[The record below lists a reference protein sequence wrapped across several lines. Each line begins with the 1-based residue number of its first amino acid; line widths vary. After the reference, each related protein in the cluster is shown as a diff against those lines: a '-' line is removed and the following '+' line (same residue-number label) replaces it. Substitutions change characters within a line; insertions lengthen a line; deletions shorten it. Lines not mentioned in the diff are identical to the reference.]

1 MNHTP
6 SSLEMKIAAQ
16 RELIPAMYG
25 EVDFSDLPVRYTE
38 SLADKSSLPDWY
50 GKQRAGLLAN
60 ERNVAMIRAYTML
73 GDNVADAYAALMPK
87 YGAKRLIGMLGEAC
101 ACGLDHV
108 PDAPPELIAFIREME
123 RMPEWLDR
131 KLIEDGAR
139 RLRNSTAH
147 MAPFA
152 IRGAFFA
159 TFMNKYSALPMAL
172 TGTLTHETAARRV
185 KETATFFTTSVLPG
199 ALERHGEG
207 FRAAAM
213 VRLMHSMVRYNILA
227 RGRRWDVATYGI
239 PIPQVDQ
246 MPAGLINVFLMARKV
261 LNEGR
266 TTFTY
271 GERAVV
277 ELGRYRCFLL
287 GLPEDLLSDSPQGI
301 MDLLLT
307 RAATLRRGFDDAT
320 CGALMRATMAADLTG
335 GDHTLQGRLQ
345 ARMEHGFAKLIFLR
359 NFANNDRAEAA
370 RYGIELSY
378 VDYLWAAVTA
388 VLVTTQMTTYGLA
401 ARVPFVRDIADERLV
416 QKLHKLLESWG
427 HAEYTTRSEAYRP
440 VQFAAAQ

>member
-1 MNHTP
+1 
-6 SSLEMKIAAQ
+6 
-16 RELIPAMYG
+16 
-25 EVDFSDLPVRYTE
+25 
-38 SLADKSSLPDWY
+38 
-50 GKQRAGLLAN
+50 
-60 ERNVAMIRAYTML
+60 
-73 GDNVADAYAALMPK
+73 
-87 YGAKRLIGMLGEAC
+87 
-101 ACGLDHV
+101 
-108 PDAPPELIAFIREME
+108 
-123 RMPEWLDR
+123 
-131 KLIEDGAR
+131 
-139 RLRNSTAH
+139 
-147 MAPFA
+147 
-152 IRGAFFA
+152 
-159 TFMNKYSALPMAL
+159 
-172 TGTLTHETAARRV
+172 
-185 KETATFFTTSVLPG
+185 
-199 ALERHGEG
+199 
-207 FRAAAM
+207 M

-227 RGRRWDVATYGI
+227 RHRSWDVATYGI

-287 GLPEDLLSDSPQGI
+287 GLPEDLLSDTPQGI

-335 GDHTLQGRLQ
+335 GDETLQGRLQ
-345 ARMEHGFAKLIFLR
+345 ARMERGFAKLIFLR

-370 RYGIELSY
+370 SYGIHLTL

-388 VLVTTQMTTYGLA
+388 VLVTSQMTTYGLA
-401 ARVPFVRDIADERLV
+401 ARVPIVRDIADERLV

-440 VQFAAAQ
+440 VQLATAL